1 MRALLLRRR
10 VQSVTFLVPVSVPC
24 YPRRCAAEHRLEPL
38 GEVHR
43 LQAPRGTHCEHRRR
57 DIPAVAAPMLQ
68 GPRGRVHRE
77 ACTGGRTAALCRRQG
92 AHRGVDGLECRIGER
107 SAAQHGSQ
115 QQPQHQQQPPQQQPP
130 QTVLAAV
137 TQQPVRPLA
146 PPQPLPP
153 AMSSSAAFCVGP
165 PATPFGG
172 NGGQSFVPPPPPQ
185 QPPQPSQGD
194 AVSPPAAAFPARA
207 FALVDLESGG
217 IDV

>member
-1 MRALLLRRR
+1 MQKSEAIFVGMAAAGWDPRRAAHGARTATVDCLAPLMAQRLARGGHTMRALLLRRR

-68 GPRGRVHRE
+68 GHRGRVHRE
-77 ACTGGRTAALCRRQG
+77 AFTGGRTAALCRRQG

-115 QQPQHQQQPPQQQPP
+115 QQPQHQEPHG
-130 QTVLAAV
+130 VD
-137 TQQPVRPLA
+137 LA
-146 PPQPLPP
+146 PVTAPRNSPGGSDAWSHPLK
-153 AMSSSAAFCVGP
+153 FQ
-165 PATPFGG
+165 TP
-172 NGGQSFVPPPPPQ
+172 
-185 QPPQPSQGD
+185 
-194 AVSPPAAAFPARA
+194 
-207 FALVDLESGG
+207 DLTLFLRRNK
-217 IDV
+217 